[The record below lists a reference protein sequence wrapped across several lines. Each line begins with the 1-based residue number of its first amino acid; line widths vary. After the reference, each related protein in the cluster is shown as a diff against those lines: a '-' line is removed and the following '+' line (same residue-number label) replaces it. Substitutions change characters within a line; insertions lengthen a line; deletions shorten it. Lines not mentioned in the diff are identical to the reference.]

1 MSTATLDIRS
11 PRRKQKLF
19 SRDRVMRVA
28 LPVTAL
34 LVILVIWQSVTTL
47 FKVPSF
53 LLPSPTDVAQSYL
66 QFQSFLWENTWVTLG
81 ETLAGFLLAIVIGIP
96 IATLIS
102 SSRTIEAA
110 IYPILLGINAVPKIA
125 IAPLLVVW
133 MGFGFLPKIVMVF
146 LVCFFPI
153 VISTA
158 TGLRSTATE
167 LNELAKSLGASPF
180 HTFVKVRFLWAMPQI
195 FVGLKTAISLAVI
208 GAVIGEFVGAS
219 EGLGYVIVQ
228 SGASAN
234 TSLAFAAMGLLGIM
248 SIVLF
253 YGLTLIEKALIPWA
267 EDNA

>member
-1 MSTATLDIRS
+1 MTTQQTRT
-11 PRRKQKLF
+11 PTRRRGMLGK
-19 SRDRVMRVA
+19 DRAMRVA
-28 LPVTAL
+28 LPLVALLAILAIWQAVTA
-34 LVILVIWQSVTTL
+34 I
-47 FKVPSF
+47 FRVPAF
-53 LLPSPTDVAQSYL
+53 LLPSPLDVAQSYV
-66 QFQSFLWENTWVTLG
+66 QFQAFLWQNTWVTLG

-167 LNELAKSLGASPF
+167 LNELAKSLGASPL
-180 HTFVKVRFLWAMPQI
+180 HTFLKVRFLWAMPQI

-234 TSLAFAAMGLLGIM
+234 TALAFAAMGLLGVM

-267 EDNA
+267 EDNE